1 MRGGAKAPRPLVTR
15 ALRTLVPDWH
25 WLRGCLLG
33 PSVQNQASRWHF
45 CSVLML
51 AVKRSPPWRQKA
63 AGPGLSRGAAAS
75 APAPAPS
82 AGPPRGRAAPPP
94 SCLLS
99 QARVL
104 ASPGCGCLRRTG
116 RAGVRAPRRPPAV
129 SGPRGVRRVFSPVV
143 HPGHCLALGQ
153 REARKRAPSRS
164 SGGDAPLFGS
174 VVGPS
179 ARPAQRGRAG
189 LALKTEAFEGAFG
202 KTGAFP

>member
-15 ALRTLVPDWH
+15 GLRTLVPDWH

-104 ASPGCGCLRRTG
+104 ASPGCGCPRRTG
-116 RAGVRAPRRPPAV
+116 RAGVPAPRRPSVRPAPPTV
-129 SGPRGVRRVFSPVV
+129 HLLCLAPEGSAVFSAPWCTPVTALRWDSGRRGSV
-143 HPGHCLALGQ
+143 RPRALLAGTPLC
-153 REARKRAPSRS
+153 
-164 SGGDAPLFGS
+164 SGAWLAPLPDPPRE
-174 VVGPS
+174 V
-179 ARPAQRGRAG
+179 A
-189 LALKTEAFEGAFG
+189 LAS
-202 KTGAFP
+202 P